1 MHSGGYSLSSDLGL
15 PSDLTSGRD
24 HKSGRDH
31 GRPKKLRALAEM
43 WRQWSDL
50 ARRDAQRHKTLAR
63 VNPQA
68 YHELYTELLAAVREL
83 KAGAK
88 PKAAEFFEAME
99 EMLRP
104 WVTAGSIQSADREI
118 VYRVSRECAEV
129 QRRLDGACGIG
140 ARRWRARVLLVAGGV
155 LTSILAIHI
164 FPRGFAPLP
173 SAARVAAL
181 LRQDAEQ
188 WIRWLVPESAEG
200 ASSCTPVSRRW
211 G

>member
-118 VYRVSRECAEV
+118 VYRVSRECAQV

-164 FPRGFAPLP
+164 FPRGSRRSRVPPVWRRCSDRMQSNGSAGWFRKAP
-173 SAARVAAL
+173 RG
-181 LRQDAEQ
+181 D
-188 WIRWLVPESAEG
+188 
-200 ASSCTPVSRRW
+200 SSCTPVSQRW